1 MAPTRNKAS
10 KKAKTVKAPKTI
22 NKKAT
27 NKKAT
32 NKKTAN
38 KKTANKKTANK
49 KTANKKTANRKTA
62 SKAPLPPVDINKL
75 FPPWG
80 SEEALNQTAN
90 KEATDIILAVYH
102 DINAYCNLERLAKE
116 KVCGSLETFYN
127 LLFFT
132 EGFVEREIGYYISC
146 VESFKAEHGEFQPVT
161 PNSRFLE
168 FVTALGW
175 KMFAICSHAEAFRRG
190 IKEADDRTWA
200 CLLEKIQENFLSI
213 ELYAHSRTLKW
224 RNILWA
230 HQGYPILGLPDMKA
244 EIEAYM
250 AWKVDHPHH
259 TVITLDGKLKEPTY
273 KGKLQQHINESIYDP
288 KKWRGRKQDPTLRH
302 MPNGSSTNVGREC
315 ALCGSPVSCD
325 CRLTS
330 RAGELVELRE
340 YPNTGTGV
348 RALTRFMRGDILDI
362 FMGELLPNSVEEVYP
377 LTQSDDKID
386 AQPGTARNLCTVCP
400 HQLGNWTRYISHS
413 CRPSTQF
420 TTRTIGDRVVCTVEA
435 VRDILPFE
443 EITVGYGDSGI
454 FTGLGLRGRTSCRK
468 SVFGRKRVLQQA
480 FLVKRGLL
488 TESYARGPSGPPL
501 IESTVGD
508 HFANVVA
515 ECGDRTAVISRHQ
528 NDRATYASLD
538 ARSNAL
544 ARGLESVGVG
554 KGERVGVML
563 GNSMEYAVATYALF
577 KLGAILVPLNPSF
590 NTAQVI
596 AALGHLQSSHLL
608 ISTESNLPRK
618 KPRSNVPLLDDLVE
632 DLHKS
637 NLESALVPSLKNIFM
652 VDNSEGRVDISSY
665 KSLTPYAS
673 IMSQLNADGRPL
685 PPRNLSPD
693 ETVNIQ
699 FTSGTTSMPK
709 AACLTHRSILNN
721 GSQIGDRML
730 LTPNDIVCC
739 PPPLFHC
746 FGGILGYMATA
757 THGSAIV
764 FPSESFNA
772 RAALEAVQEEKCTAL
787 HGVPTMFL
795 EELSMIE
802 MGEIS
807 NEGFQHLRTGIA
819 AGSSIPSEIMKKL
832 HKVLNL
838 TELTICYGMTET
850 SPVSAMTT
858 TDDPIDKRIYSVGK
872 LMPHVEAKIV
882 DPVDKKNIL
891 HIERRGELAVSG
903 YLLMKEYWAD
913 PEKTAEVMIPDD
925 SGKVWMHTGDEAS
938 MSPDGYITITGRI
951 KDLIIRGGEN
961 IHPLEI
967 ENCLLANDGVA
978 DVSVVGIPDVRY
990 GEAVAAFVVP
1000 RNHDSK
1006 TLTAED
1012 IQQWVREKL
1021 SNHLIPKHVF
1031 FLGPLEPFPKTASGK
1046 IQKFKLREKAI
1057 ALLAKSAA

>member
-1 MAPTRNKAS
+1 MAQTRKNTT
-10 KKAKTVKAPKTI
+10 KKVNTPKT
-22 NKKAT
+22 T
-27 NKKAT
+27 NKKA
-32 NKKTAN
+32 AG
-38 KKTANKKTANK
+38 
-49 KTANKKTANRKTA
+49 
-62 SKAPLPPVDINKL
+62 KAATRPKVDMNKL

-90 KEATDIILAVYH
+90 KYATDIILAVYH
-102 DINAYCNLERLAKE
+102 DINTYCNIERLAGE
-116 KVCGSLETFYN
+116 NFYN
-127 LLFFT
+127 CQMFFNMRTFT
-132 EGFVEREIGYYISC
+132 EGFVEREIGNYMAC
-146 VESFKAEHGEFQPVT
+146 VESFKTEHGEFQPVT
-161 PNSRFLE
+161 PNSRFLQ
-168 FVTALGW
+168 FVTGLGW
-175 KMFAICSHAEAFRRG
+175 KMFAICAHAEAFRRG
-190 IKEADDRTWA
+190 IKEADDRTWRF
-200 CLLEKIQENFLSI
+200 LIQKIQENRLSI
-213 ELYAHSRTLKW
+213 EVYAHNRSLKW
-224 RNILWA
+224 RNMIWI
-230 HQGYPILGLPDMKA
+230 HQGYPIPGLPDMKP
-244 EIEAYM
+244 EIETYM
-250 AWKVDHPHH
+250 QWKVDHPHH
-259 TVITLDGKLKEPTY
+259 TVITFDGKLKEPTY
-273 KGKLQQHINESIYDP
+273 KGKLQKHIGESIFDP
-288 KKWRGRKQDPTLRH
+288 KKWGGQKQDPTLRH
-302 MPNGSSTNVGREC
+302 MSDGSSANVGRAC
-315 ALCGSPVSCD
+315 LMCGNPASCD
-325 CRLTS
+325 CRVAS

-340 YPNTGTGV
+340 YPETGTGIRV
-348 RALTRFMRGDILDI
+348 LTRFNRGDILDL
-362 FMGELLPNSVEEVYP
+362 FVGELLPDSVEEVYP
-377 LTQSDDKID
+377 LSQCDDE
-386 AQPGTARNLCTVCP
+386 PHTSPNTARILCTICP
-400 HQLGNWTRYISHS
+400 HEFGNWTRYISHS
-413 CRPSTQF
+413 CRPSTSF
-420 TTRTIGDRVVCTVEA
+420 VTRTIGNRVVCTVEA
-435 VRDILPFE
+435 IRDIMPFE
-443 EITVGYGDSGI
+443 ELTVGYGDKYWKGKDFECRCGHCDGSG
-454 FTGLGLRGRTSCRK
+454 TE
-468 SVFGRKRVLQQA
+468 
-480 FLVKRGLL
+480 RGLL

-508 HFANVVA
+508 HFAKIVA

-528 NDRATYASLD
+528 NDRATYSSLD

-544 ARGLESVGVG
+544 ARGLGSVGVG

-590 NTAQVI
+590 NIAQVI
-596 AALGHLQSSHLL
+596 AALGHLEASHLL

-637 NLESALVPSLKNIFM
+637 NLESALVPSLKKIIM

-673 IMSQLNADGRPL
+673 IMSQLTADGRPL
-685 PPRNLSPD
+685 PAQNLSPH
-693 ETVNIQ
+693 EIVNIQ

-709 AACLTHRSILNN
+709 AACLSHHSILNN

-746 FGGILGYMATA
+746 FGSILGYMATA

-795 EELSMIE
+795 EQLSMIE
-802 MGEIS
+802 TKEIS
-807 NEGFQHLRTGIA
+807 SEGFQHLRTGIA

-858 TDDPIDKRIYSVGK
+858 TNDPIDKRIYSVGK

-891 HIERRGELAVSG
+891 PIEKRGELAVSG
-903 YLLMKEYWAD
+903 YLLMKEYWDA
-913 PEKTAEVMIPDD
+913 PEKTAEVMIADE

-938 MSPDGYITITGRI
+938 MSPDGYISITGRI

-967 ENCLLANDGVA
+967 ENCLLAHGGVA
-978 DVSVVGIPDVRY
+978 DVSVVGVPDVRY
-990 GEAVAAFVVP
+990 GEAVAAFVVA
-1000 RNHDSK
+1000 RDQGSK
-1006 TLTAED
+1006 KVTAED

-1031 FLGPLEPFPKTASGK
+1031 FLGPLESFPKTASGK

-1057 ALLAKSAA
+1057 ALLAKGAA